1 MSPGQ
6 GNSSFSHDVGK
17 HPFPGCIFLTSSQ
30 GVTVLAGGR
39 GGWGPAS
46 EASHLRTYCHGEMHD
61 ILTSLPIS
69 GDKDSGLWGQ

>member
-39 GGWGPAS
+39 GGVGS
-46 EASHLRTYCHGEMHD
+46 GQR
-61 ILTSLPIS
+61 SLPS
-69 GDKDSGLWGQ
+69 QNLLPWGDA

>member
-39 GGWGPAS
+39 GGGGERPAKP
-46 EASHLRTYCHGEMHD
+46 
-61 ILTSLPIS
+61 PIS
-69 GDKDSGLWGQ
+69 EPTAMGRCMTS